1 MEFGQPSYI
10 SKHGMV
16 PSMWKKG
23 IVVLVLK
30 KKGRKICETDNIC
43 CLGLVSVVHKMM
55 CSLVQERLVQVIKSK
70 QLLAKAQTGFQ
81 RGRGCRDQTLT
92 LLGQMKVM
100 TKKRGVFTAFFDF
113 QIRPTLEW
121 IGI

>member
-1 MEFGQPSYI
+1 MEFGEPSYVW
-10 SKHGMV
+10 KHGMV

-23 IVVLVLK
+23 IAVPVLK
-30 KKGRKICETDNIC
+30 KKRWNICETDNIC

-81 RGRGCRDQTLT
+81 SGRGCRDQTLS
-92 LLGQMKVM
+92 LLGQMNVM
-100 TKKRGVFTAFFDF
+100 TKKRGVFTAFIDF

-121 IGI
+121 IRI